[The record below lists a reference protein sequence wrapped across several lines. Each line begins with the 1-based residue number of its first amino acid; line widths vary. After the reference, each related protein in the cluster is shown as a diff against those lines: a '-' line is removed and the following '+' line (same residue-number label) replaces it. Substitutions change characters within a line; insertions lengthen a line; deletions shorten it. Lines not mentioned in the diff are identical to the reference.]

1 MFSNIGLLAYQI
13 TFWRIRTYTHS
24 LFWINAISYFIY
36 WVFQNISH
44 WMFSFEYY
52 QLARVIPFVLEDIP
66 LDEDMVKSN
75 RVQYWFWLILNVIFA
90 FLYGASVYFLYV
102 AYGIHNPEGMVREEK
117 YSTIC
122 FFALSVLSIVSM
134 IYFGFSILRIKKL
147 ITENEDVINTKIMTV
162 HAATFSIYMLST
174 FVSVV
179 GFGLYS
185 WGLIAIKYYLM
196 SDIFNIVC
204 SVLTQAMI
212 CYIFWNMENI

>member
-1 MFSNIGLLAYQI
+1 
-13 TFWRIRTYTHS
+13 
-24 LFWINAISYFIY
+24 
-36 WVFQNISH
+36 
-44 WMFSFEYY
+44 
-52 QLARVIPFVLEDIP
+52 
-66 LDEDMVKSN
+66 
-75 RVQYWFWLILNVIFA
+75 
-90 FLYGASVYFLYV
+90 
-102 AYGIHNPEGMVREEK
+102 MVREEK

-185 WGLIAIKYYLM
+185 WRLIALKYYLM

-204 SVLTQAMI
+204 SAITQAMI